1 MIARGATNGY
11 DSGFN
16 PAVQAV
22 QRSRS
27 SPEAIRSFV
36 MKWSAWSVA
45 FTGLSLTSVMA
56 VVLFVLVAIN
66 PKDPVYGATPLNY
79 AAASAVAAVA
89 FNRAAA
95 WAARR
100 AGRHEP

>member
-1 MIARGATNGY
+1 
-11 DSGFN
+11 
-16 PAVQAV
+16 
-22 QRSRS
+22 
-27 SPEAIRSFV
+27 

-56 VVLFVLVAIN
+56 VVLFALVAIN
-66 PKDPVYGATPLNY
+66 PKDPVYGSTPLYY
-79 AAASAVAAVA
+79 AAASALSATA

-100 AGRHEP
+100 ATRLEP